1 MAARSMLIPFLQA
14 EEDRR
19 YAKAVVENNAV
30 EARIMRNVPVGL
42 RITCRPRHPP
52 HSEPALAPSST
63 AKCTVH
69 HVGTLCGG

>member
-19 YAKAVVENNAV
+19 YAKAMVENNAM
-30 EARIMRNVPVGL
+30 EAHIMRNVPVGV
-42 RITCRPRHPP
+42 RITCRPRHPS

-63 AKCTVH
+63 ASILYTN
-69 HVGTLCGG
+69 VGTLCGG